1 MSQPDKSIFVLW
13 GSGFDEATAT
23 IFITELRRAGLH
35 VKLVGLT
42 QRRSNGAY
50 GLALVPDLTLE
61 EILPLA
67 DRTVCMIV
75 PYASMGNKRLR
86 NDPRLS
92 EFFEQAHANQ
102 ARFVIGPLDEAD
114 LAMFPPDIDKVI
126 IEPGSETL
134 IKTAR
139 ELVRSLVS

>member
-1 MSQPDKSIFVLW
+1 MSQFDECIFVLW
-13 GSGFDEATAT
+13 GSGFDEAIAT
-23 IFITELRRAGLH
+23 IFITELRRAGLP

-61 EILPLA
+61 ETLPLA

-75 PYASMGNKRLR
+75 PYTSTGNKRLR

-92 EFFEQAHANQ
+92 EFFERAHANQ
-102 ARFVIGPLDEAD
+102 AQFVIGPLDQAD

-126 IEPGSETL
+126 IEPGSEAL
-134 IKTAR
+134 IKAAR
-139 ELVRSLVS
+139 ELARSLGK

>member
-1 MSQPDKSIFVLW
+1 MSQSAEYIFVLW

-61 EILPLA
+61 QVLPLA
-67 DRTVCMIV
+67 GRTRCMIV
-75 PYASMGNKRLR
+75 PYTSTGNKRLR
-86 NDPRLS
+86 NDPRLN
-92 EFFEQAHANQ
+92 EFFERAHANQ
-102 ARFVIGPLDEAD
+102 ARFVSGPLDQAD
-114 LAMFPPDIDKVI
+114 LAMFPADIDKVTI
-126 IEPGSETL
+126 QPGSEDL
-134 IKTAR
+134 IKVAR
-139 ELVRSLVS
+139 RVVGELG

>member
-1 MSQPDKSIFVLW
+1 MSQSDELIFVLW

-61 EILPLA
+61 QALPLA
-67 DRTVCMIV
+67 GRTTCMII
-75 PYASMGNKRLR
+75 PYTSTGNKRLR

-92 EFFEQAHANQ
+92 EFFERAHTNQ
-102 ARFVIGPLDEAD
+102 AKFVSGPLDQAD
-114 LAMFPPDIDKVI
+114 LAMFPADIDKAI
-126 IEPGSETL
+126 IDLGSEAL
-134 IKTAR
+134 IRVAR
-139 ELVRSLVS
+139 ELTQSLAR